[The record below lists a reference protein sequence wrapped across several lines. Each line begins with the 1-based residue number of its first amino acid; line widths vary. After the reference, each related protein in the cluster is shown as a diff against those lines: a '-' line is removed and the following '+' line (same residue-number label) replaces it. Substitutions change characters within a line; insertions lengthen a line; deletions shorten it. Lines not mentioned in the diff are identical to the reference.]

1 MKDARIKGDNTSKVI
16 RAEVPETYEQFRQA
30 LANGTLLADI
40 LTNIAGYEEPG
51 TPLNKKNL
59 LTDETA
65 AALGLDPNA
74 DPTVNDALYA
84 LLRAVSKTKTLVIT
98 YEDDA
103 TETIEVYVK

>member
-16 RAEVPETYEQFRQA
+16 RAAVPETYEQFRQA
-30 LANGTLLADI
+30 LANGTQLADI
-40 LTNIAGYEEPG
+40 LTNSAGYEEPG
-51 TPLNKKNL
+51 TALNKKNL

-65 AALGLDPNA
+65 EGLGLDPNA
-74 DPTVNDALYA
+74 DPTVNDALSA
-84 LLRAVSKTKTLVIT
+84 LLRAVSKTKKLVIT